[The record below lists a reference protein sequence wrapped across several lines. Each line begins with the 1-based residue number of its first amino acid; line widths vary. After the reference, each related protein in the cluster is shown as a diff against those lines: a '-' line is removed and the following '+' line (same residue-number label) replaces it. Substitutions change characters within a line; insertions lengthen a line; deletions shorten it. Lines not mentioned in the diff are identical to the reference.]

1 MARSTSL
8 ASTFGNNSSKRPRRG
23 VAPPTQ
29 ISRSAII
36 FGLLNVE
43 GAVSGDSERRA
54 LAGLPFTGASR
65 MLRTTEL
72 AGCAFAPGASVS
84 FADLENTRG
93 DMPQVVAWAL
103 APLGLHPTVLGGGGV
118 AGERTRNPAP
128 LAMPVPA
135 PAFTPPGPVAAA
147 AERCVDNTT
156 GTSASSFVG
165 PSGAAAAVAAAAGT
179 PLFAGGGG
187 GLGGFGSGAAF
198 GGGGVAG
205 ERTRNPAP
213 LAMPAPAPAFT
224 PPGPVAAAAERRV
237 GNTTGSSRSGAS
249 RVAGAQRACSQCGVF
264 RSATMSNC
272 TFC

>member
-43 GAVSGDSERRA
+43 GAVSGDSERRV

-103 APLGLHPTVLGGGGV
+103 APLGLHPTGMDEQGRLMVELMPGGSVGGAFSEFV
-118 AGERTRNPAP
+118 ARVT
-128 LAMPVPA
+128 
-135 PAFTPPGPVAAA
+135 
-147 AERCVDNTT
+147 
-156 GTSASSFVG
+156 
-165 PSGAAAAVAAAAGT
+165 AVAPQSTEANRTKVPRRMLRCTFDELVFLMEAS
-179 PLFAGGGG
+179 FACFVCSS
-187 GLGGFGSGAAF
+187 L
-198 GGGGVAG
+198 
-205 ERTRNPAP
+205 
-213 LAMPAPAPAFT
+213 
-224 PPGPVAAAAERRV
+224 
-237 GNTTGSSRSGAS
+237 SSRQFFA
-249 RVAGAQRACSQCGVF
+249 ACGIT
-264 RSATMSNC
+264 R
-272 TFC
+272 TF